1 MTIFFSA
8 LAGIIQ
14 GISEFLPISSTAH
27 LTLFGRA
34 FSLIST
40 NDPEQWTAYIAI
52 LQLGTLG
59 AVLAYFRREIWDIA
73 LAFLHE
79 NVFRPRGIRSQGG
92 MSRMGWMLIL
102 GTIPVGIIG
111 ILIKH
116 QIEGAWTKNIAV
128 IASAQ
133 IIFALLLWAAERS
146 TRHQRAG
153 SEIGWKDAL
162 GIGVGQ
168 VFALVPG
175 ASRSGTTLTAALLLG
190 INRSDA
196 ARFSFLLSIP
206 AVFLSGVLE
215 FVSSFH
221 SLTTDMAWAY
231 GAGIITAFFTGYASI
246 AFLIRYLQRNTT
258 NVFIAYRILLGT
270 GLLLAIFT
278 GGLQA

>member
-1 MTIFFSA
+1 MTVLSSA

-14 GISEFLPISSTAH
+14 GLSEFLPISSTAH

-34 FSLIST
+34 FSLVQA
-40 NDPEQWTAYIAI
+40 NDPQQWTAYIAI

-73 LAFLHE
+73 NAFIQE
-79 NVFRPRGIRSQGG
+79 NIIGPKKIRAQGAN
-92 MSRMGWMLIL
+92 SKMGWMLVL
-102 GTIPVGIIG
+102 GTIPVGVLG
-111 ILIKH
+111 LLLRNT
-116 QIEGAWTKNIAV
+116 IEGPWTKNLVIIAT
-128 IASAQ
+128 AQ
-133 IIFALLLWAAERS
+133 ILFALALWAAERS

-153 SEIGWKDAL
+153 SEIGWRDAI

-168 VFALVPG
+168 AFALVPG

-206 AVFLSGVLE
+206 AVLLSGVLE
-215 FVSSFH
+215 FFSALDF
-221 SLTTDMAWAY
+221 LTADMVWAY
-231 GAGIITAFFTGYASI
+231 GAGIITAFLTGYASI
-246 AFLIRYLQRNTT
+246 AFLIRYLQKNTT
-258 NVFIAYRILLGT
+258 TVFIAYRILLGT

-278 GGLQA
+278 GVLQA